1 MVFTTAPKV
10 PYLWATYVIK
20 FVATKLQKLPNLVT
34 LLFHDFSLENLKVRV
49 EVEMWT
55 ERSSGEDEAEI
66 KSEMD
71 SETLFGE
78 SKNDWSAD

>member
-10 PYLWATYVIK
+10 PYLWAAFVIK
-20 FVATKLQKLPNLVT
+20 FVATKFQKLPNLVT